1 MIHRNGDTKSHNC
14 LHSPVLSLGVGWA
27 VVTRAPPKAYD
38 AIAKYTRA
46 KRVDVSMLYLSSH
59 VISHAHDLLVSYRAR
74 LEQAGRGPYLGGD
87 TPSSGAPASQV
98 TLVGVTAL

>member
-46 KRVDVSMLYLSSH
+46 KRVDVSMLYLPSH
-59 VISHAHDLLVSYRAR
+59 VISHQHGWLVSYRAL
-74 LEQAGRGPYLGGD
+74 LEQAGRTSYL
-87 TPSSGAPASQV
+87 
-98 TLVGVTAL
+98 